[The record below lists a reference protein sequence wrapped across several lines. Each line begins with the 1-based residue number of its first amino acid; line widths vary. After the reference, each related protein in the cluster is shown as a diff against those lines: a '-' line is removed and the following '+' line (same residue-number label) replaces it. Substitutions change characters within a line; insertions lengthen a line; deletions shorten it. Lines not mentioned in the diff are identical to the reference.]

1 MKTENRMNAAET
13 DKLLHLSF
21 AVNIIWAVTVLFSR
35 IGNGTIF
42 KILSWVSLAAAVI
55 LFVVLAVKVSFLSF
69 LKLSFGLGL
78 IAAFWALLYRYM
90 YYARGAF
97 WIAAVFVIGLL
108 AAGVCWLLIRLF
120 GLQHLY

>member
-1 MKTENRMNAAET
+1 MVSELGKEVHMA
-13 DKLLHLSF
+13 KK
-21 AVNIIWAVTVLFSR
+21 
-35 IGNGTIF
+35 IGE
-42 KILSWVSLAAAVI
+42 WVVRFRNVILAAAVI
-55 LFVVLAVKVSFLSF
+55 LFVVLAVKLSFLSF

-90 YYARGAF
+90 YYARGAV
-97 WIAAVFVIGLL
+97 WIAAVFVIGFL